1 MTLEEY
7 KKKSGQS
14 IQKNE
19 YFRKL
24 IVRVFLSIIFVLLI
38 LIITNISSGAKK
50 FITKNLFETDFKFS
64 SINKLYNKY
73 FLSLNNE
80 KEEDKTV
87 NSNQNLEYT
96 TIDDYYNGAKLDVNE
111 NYTVKLLKSGIVVY
125 VGEKEEYGN
134 TIIIQQSNGVDAWY
148 GNIKDVSIK
157 LYDYVEEGT
166 IIGNVDKTLYLVFQK
181 DGIFKDYNEFIK

>member
-50 FITKNLFETDFKFS
+50 IITKNLFETDFKFS